1 MKIIVDPRIRF
12 NYATWY
18 LLGFQKMA
26 GKQNIQFSVEP
37 FEQLSFDTNQKYD
50 KGMPCIV
57 EMEDS
62 QKIKCFID
70 FHDGASI
77 EESFYE
83 WCDVYAKINPFDGDF
98 DTHTKLLAIGP
109 SFGIRLSSLVH
120 TMSLAFKNIVIKSND
135 KKYNPKLMFRDYLY
149 PYIRRKYLR
158 DYEKPVAV
166 RKNYVFHASTL
177 WYSETE
183 DRMTNP
189 CRVAFI
195 RACREAGLIVEGGMF
210 LLGDEVIASF
220 PKYATYKE
228 IYKDVIFTERLPMR
242 LYVKG
247 TKESVVVFN
256 TPTVSDCHGWKLAEY
271 LCMGKAII
279 SMPLTRALPGE
290 GLVHG
295 ESIHFVNSPDEI
307 KEAVCKIVQ
316 DDAYRQKL
324 EAGAKAY
331 YQKYLAPEVVVQRII
346 DFAKNKV

>member
-1 MKIIVDPRIRF
+1 MKIIIDPRIKF

-18 LLGFQKMA
+18 LLGLQKVF
-26 GKQNIQFSVEP
+26 GKLNITFSVEN
-37 FEQLSFDTNQKYD
+37 FEDLTISSNREYIR
-50 KGMPCIV
+50 GMPFMLDDEKNV
-57 EMEDS
+57 
-62 QKIKCFID
+62 QIKCYID
-70 FHDGASI
+70 YHDSASI
-77 EESFYE
+77 DSSIYG
-83 WCDVYAKINPFDGDF
+83 WSDVYAKVNPKEEDISNYP
-98 DTHTKLLAIGP
+98 KLLAIGP
-109 SFGIRLSSLVH
+109 SFGIRTDSLLT
-120 TMSLAFKNIVIKSND
+120 TMFIGFKNIYLKSKGLVHS
-135 KKYNPKLMFRDYLY
+135 KKTMLLDYLY

-166 RKNYVFHASTL
+166 RKDYVFHASTL
-177 WYSETE
+177 WYSEVE

-195 RACREAGLIVEGGMF
+195 RACRKAGLTVEGGMF

-228 IYKDVIFTERLPMR
+228 IYKDVIFTKRLPMR

-256 TPTVSDCHGWKLAEY
+256 TPIVSDCHGWKLAEY

-295 ESIHFVNSPDEI
+295 ENIHFVNNPEEI
-307 KEAVCKIVQ
+307 KEAVCKIVL

-346 DFAKNKV
+346 DFAKNRV